1 MEWNW
6 KWILRLL
13 PHSIMTA
20 ELLSVMFMFM
30 LYSTDMHIS
39 ETNNHKNKASYIN
52 YFLKVGFLY
61 FKSKTIQ
68 FLKLGIKNC
77 LENIIFFQ
85 S

>member
-20 ELLSVMFMFM
+20 ELLSVMFMPM

-39 ETNNHKNKASYIN
+39 ETNNHKNNASYIN
-52 YFLKVGFLY
+52 YFLKLDLFI
-61 FKSKTIQ
+61 SKV
-68 FLKLGIKNC
+68 KL
-77 LENIIFFQ
+77 FSF
-85 S
+85 